1 MTCKDNC
8 LHYKVCKAISWQ
20 LPFCNPKECDCF
32 DDKSKYTELPCKVG
46 DTVYHY
52 CKEVC
57 AILPYFIERIVIDYD
72 VDNSNGYWTF
82 EGMCSEDD
90 ELIDAIDFTT
100 DDIGKTVFLTK
111 SEAEQK
117 LKELQND

>member
-1 MTCKDNC
+1 MTCKDCIHCEMCYVVRNIGYKFTMVE
-8 LHYKVCKAISWQ
+8 LHCTDFK
-20 LPFCNPKECDCF
+20 
-32 DDKSKYTELPCKVG
+32 DKSKYIELPCTVG

-52 CKEVC
+52 CKEIC

-72 VDNSNGYWTF
+72 GENRNGYWTF

-100 DDIGKTVFLTK
+100 DEIGKNVFLTK
-111 SEAEQK
+111 AEAEQK
-117 LKELQND
+117 LKELQE